1 MPAPLRI
8 LLSDA
13 ARDCLGPRITSAL
26 GPRPFELLS
35 INALATSPTADAI
48 SDAHIAFISREVTGR
63 STKHE
68 LAPALQACYD
78 TLRRAPSLQWVHIHS
93 AGADRPVYGDL
104 QARGVAITTSSGTNA
119 SVVAQTA
126 IAGLLALARHFP
138 QLMAA
143 QRSHTWAPLI
153 DSNGIALPRDL
164 DGQTAVVIGWGPI
177 GQQIGRLLA
186 ALGLRTVVVRR
197 SARAA
202 DGVHQVVGFD
212 AIDQVLP
219 QADWLILACPLTDTT
234 RGLIDRHA
242 LALLPPGAHLIN
254 VARGEVVNEPD
265 LIAALQG
272 GQLAGA
278 FLDVFAHEPLPA
290 ASPLWDLPNVI
301 VTPHTAGHSDGH
313 FERVAQAFVD
323 NLVRW
328 VSGQPL
334 ANRVG

>member
-1 MPAPLRI
+1 MSAPLRI

-13 ARDCLGPRITSAL
+13 ARECLGPRIAAAL

-35 INALATSPTADAI
+35 INALATSPIADAI
-48 SDAHIAFISREVTGR
+48 TDADIAFVSRDVTGR

-78 TLRRAPSLQWVHIHS
+78 TLRHAPSLRWVHIHS

-119 SVVAQTA
+119 AVVAQTA
-126 IAGLLALARHFP
+126 IAGLLALARRFP

-153 DSNGIALPRDL
+153 DSNGIALTRDL
-164 DGQTAVVIGWGPI
+164 DGQTAVVICWGPI
-177 GQQIGRLLA
+177 GQQIGRLLT

-197 SARAA
+197 SATAV
-202 DGVHQVVGFD
+202 DGVHQVVGFEAMD
-212 AIDQVLP
+212 EVLP
-219 QADWLILACPLTDTT
+219 KADWLILACPLTDIT
-234 RGLIDRHA
+234 RSLIDRRA
-242 LALLPPGAHLIN
+242 LALLPPGAQLIN
-254 VARGEVVNEPD
+254 VARGEVVNEAD
-265 LIAALQG
+265 LISALQS

-278 FLDVFAHEPLPA
+278 FLDVFAHEPLPVE
-290 ASPLWDLPNVI
+290 SPLWDLPNVI

-323 NLVRW
+323 NLMRW
-328 VSGQPL
+328 LASQPL
-334 ANRVG
+334 LNRVL